1 MVQIESM
8 PSHARATGGDSHAA
22 GRARQ
27 RLKLA
32 AIGYVNARHGVDA
45 DVESARA
52 GLALLCQMAVEFVET
67 LPGAQLKNRR
77 VDLYSQGDN
86 ETLKLAAIAYVN
98 ARHGIDADVGMAR
111 EGLAL
116 LCQVAIDY
124 VESLPREDPTKRSD
138 NPHLQ
143 IGNGANGA

>member
-1 MVQIESM
+1 M
-8 PSHARATGGDSHAA
+8 PSHVRASGGDPHAQ
-22 GRARQ
+22 GRGRQ

-52 GLALLCQMAVEFVET
+52 GLTLLCQMAIEFVEALSGT
-67 LPGAQLKNRR
+67 QLKIRR
-77 VDLYSQGDN
+77 TDLSRQGDN
-86 ETLKLAAIAYVN
+86 EMLKLAAIAYVN

-116 LCQVAIDY
+116 LCQVSIDY
-124 VESLPREDPTKRSD
+124 VESLPREDQTKRSS
-138 NPHLQ
+138 NPHFQ
-143 IGNGANGA
+143 IGNGANGANGAR